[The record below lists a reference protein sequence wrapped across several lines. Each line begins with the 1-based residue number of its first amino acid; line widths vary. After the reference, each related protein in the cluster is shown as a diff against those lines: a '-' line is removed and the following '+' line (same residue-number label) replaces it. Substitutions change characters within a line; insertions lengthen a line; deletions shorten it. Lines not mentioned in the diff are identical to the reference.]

1 MKEIKISNF
10 LQNVKVSDWN
20 AVRNELQKHV
30 SRITITNWKNGLFE
44 ASSDYWSAINGIA
57 EQFGYDKPYKV

>member
-1 MKEIKISNF
+1 M
-10 LQNVKVSDWN
+10 KVSDWN